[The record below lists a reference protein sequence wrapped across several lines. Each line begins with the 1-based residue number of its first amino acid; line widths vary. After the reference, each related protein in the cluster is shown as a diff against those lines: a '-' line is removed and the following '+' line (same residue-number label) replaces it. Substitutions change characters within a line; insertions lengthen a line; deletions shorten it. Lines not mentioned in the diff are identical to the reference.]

1 MASLKKT
8 VVEVEKD
15 DGTLTTTELLEAHDS
30 FCILYVNYGL
40 NGTRAYLDVYNPTA
54 SEDER
59 RKKYPGAAVSSHNL
73 LKNPNIKD
81 RIRFLKNQK
90 IKSKDDVLLG
100 LSEISD
106 SSVRPF
112 LNYGSDQS
120 QFPFFDLQ
128 SEEAKASLHLV
139 KDIKIKR
146 SRRWE
151 GKGEDAEEWED
162 EEVELKMYNRHEA
175 LKDMGRF
182 HKLFVDRVEH
192 SGVIVDIP
200 WEDLTQQQLARIQA
214 GEDPLT
220 IKKEIDDAKNKNTNK

>member
-1 MASLKKT
+1 MPVKKT
-8 VVEVEKD
+8 VVETENEE
-15 DGTLTTTELLEAHDS
+15 GTLTNVELLGAHDS

-40 NGTRAYLDVYNPTA
+40 NGTRAYLDVYYPNA
-54 SEDER
+54 SEDDR
-59 RKKYPGAAVSSHNL
+59 RKKYPGAAVSAHNL

-90 IKSKDDVLLG
+90 IKAREDVLLG

-112 LNYGSDQS
+112 LNYGSDGS

-128 SEEAKASLHLV
+128 SEEAKAALHLV

-146 SRRWE
+146 TRRWE

-192 SGVIVDIP
+192 SGTVVEIP
-200 WEDLTQQQLARIQA
+200 WNDLTPQQLARIRA
-214 GEDPLT
+214 GEDPAV
-220 IKKEIDDAKNKNTNK
+220 IKKEIDDAKAKNGK

>member
-15 DGTLTTTELLEAHDS
+15 DGTLTSVEILDTHDS

-40 NGTRAYLDVYNPTA
+40 NATRAYLDVYNPGA
-54 SEDER
+54 SEEER
-59 RKKYPGAAVSSHNL
+59 RKKYPGAAVSAHNL
-73 LKNPNIKD
+73 LKNTNIKD

-112 LNYGSDQS
+112 LNYGSDGS

-192 SGVIVDIP
+192 SGVIIDIP
-200 WEDLTQQQLARIQA
+200 WDDLSPQQLARIQA
-214 GEDPLT
+214 GEDPAV
-220 IKKEIDDAKNKNTNK
+220 IKKELDDAKNSKNNK